1 MARWLPTTR
10 STTTDP
16 GFGRGSTTHPTNR
29 SRRTDEERGMDTT
42 LSDRRILVTG
52 ASSGIGEATA
62 RAIVAAG
69 GQVALLA
76 RRTDRLDVLAE
87 ELDGIAV
94 TADVADPEV
103 TRGGINRAAGELGG
117 LDGLI
122 NAAGVLRGGP
132 LATTDPVEW
141 RQLFEVN
148 VLGVLHA
155 TQASIPHLTA
165 ADHSDV
171 VNVSSMSGRR
181 LGSTEMAAYAAS
193 KAAVHMLSEGMR
205 RELQPDGV
213 RVSVVAPGFVRT
225 ELFGERDTDL
235 EQRLGERADAVGL
248 STDDVATAIVQLLAA
263 PPHVVHAEVAL
274 LNADQ

>member
-1 MARWLPTTR
+1 MATQL
-10 STTTDP
+10 S
-16 GFGRGSTTHPTNR
+16 GRR
-29 SRRTDEERGMDTT
+29 V
-42 LSDRRILVTG
+42 LVTG
-52 ASSGIGEATA
+52 ASSGIGQATA

-76 RRTDRLDVLAE
+76 RRTDRLEALAADI
-87 ELDGIAV
+87 DGVPV

-103 TRGGINRAAGELGG
+103 TRGGINRAADELGG

-132 LATTDPVEW
+132 LAATDPVDW

-213 RVSVVAPGFVRT
+213 RVSVVAPGFVSSD
-225 ELFGERDTDL
+225 LFGDRETDL
-235 EQRLGERADAVGL
+235 AKRLGERADEVGL
-248 STDDVATAIVQLLAA
+248 STDDVATAIVQVLAA